1 MGVELVPA
9 RAEHVS
15 ELGRIAYEAFKD
27 ISDRHGFS
35 SDFSSTGFGR
45 MVIGMLVQNEHAY
58 GVAAMENGL
67 PLGSAFM
74 TTEDEVGGIGP
85 VTVEVLAQGRG
96 IGRALM
102 ERLLAQA
109 REGGIERVRL
119 QQDSFNITSL
129 ALYAS
134 LGFDT
139 KEPCMMMDPVPAEQ
153 PDGTIRPVTE
163 DDLPAVEELS
173 RRIYRVSRRNEVASL
188 MRGPFRA
195 FLRERQGRMTGY
207 FILGLPGHGV
217 AETEEDVVALVR
229 EAKSATV
236 SMGLHWVRGSR
247 RWSAGA
253 R

>member
-27 ISDRHGFS
+27 ISDRHGFP

-45 MVIGMLVQNEHAY
+45 MVIGMLVQSEHAY

-102 ERLLAQA
+102 ERL
-109 REGGIERVRL
+109 
-119 QQDSFNITSL
+119 
-129 ALYAS
+129 
-134 LGFDT
+134 
-139 KEPCMMMDPVPAEQ
+139 
-153 PDGTIRPVTE
+153 
-163 DDLPAVEELS
+163 
-173 RRIYRVSRRNEVASL
+173 
-188 MRGPFRA
+188 
-195 FLRERQGRMTGY
+195 
-207 FILGLPGHGV
+207 
-217 AETEEDVVALVR
+217 
-229 EAKSATV
+229 
-236 SMGLHWVRGSR
+236 
-247 RWSAGA
+247 
-253 R
+253 